1 MLDDIYS
8 KCKGG
13 FKLSDN
19 IKSKNFFKNKKEEI
33 TLNDLFQK
41 IFEIDMKKR
50 VAIFALKEHP
60 ALKGKIVEDVST

>member
-41 IFEIDMKKR
+41 IF
-50 VAIFALKEHP
+50 
-60 ALKGKIVEDVST
+60 

>member
-13 FKLSDN
+13 FKLSEN

-50 VAIFALKEHP
+50 VAISALKEHP